1 MAFMAG
7 SNHVSPVRSP
17 ETVDAVLLAG
27 DRGASRTVCGRNKSF
42 LHINGTPL
50 FMYVLRALEGAELV
64 SRICIIG
71 PHEQIEQALAEHYG
85 RPAGGKQLILCE
97 QGESLFHNVW
107 KSFLE
112 LAPGARSA
120 DPPSPAVREKSILY
134 ISGDVPLVTPFEI
147 DSFLR
152 GCDRSRYDYN
162 LGIAAAEHLTF
173 FRPRLG
179 TPGIST
185 HFFHIKEGKFRQ
197 NNLHL
202 VKPLMVEN
210 RGYIQKVYDF
220 RYQRDSRNILRL
232 AREFFRVHVGWQGFW
247 CYGLLHWHQFLS
259 RIYLDPLTLPTRF
272 LLPRSFIEGCVSRV
286 LGTRFGTTV
295 TPLVGAVL
303 DVDNERDYR
312 AMCDMFSAWQRHLAE
327 REDRLR
333 GQRVTTRSSGAQQP
347 GTGVAEE
354 AE

>member
-1 MAFMAG
+1 MTFMAG
-7 SNHVSPVRSP
+7 TKDFSSARSP

-42 LHINGTPL
+42 LHINGIPL
-50 FMYVLRALEGAELV
+50 FVYVLKALEGAELV
-64 SRICIIG
+64 DRICIIG
-71 PHEQIEQALAEHYG
+71 PHEQIERTLAEHYG
-85 RPAGGKQLILCE
+85 PPTRGKGLILCE
-97 QGESLFHNVW
+97 QSESLFHNVW

-112 LAPGARSA
+112 ITPEARSA

-152 GCDRSRYDYN
+152 GCDRARYDYS

-173 FRPRLG
+173 FRPHLG

-232 AREFFRVHVGWQGFW
+232 AREFFKVHVGWQGFW

-259 RIYLDPLTLPTRF
+259 RIHLNPLTLPTRF

-312 AMCDMFSAWQRHLAE
+312 AMCDMFSVWQRHLAE
-327 REDRLR
+327 CEDRMRNRLSA
-333 GQRVTTRSSGAQQP
+333 TISSGAQQP
-347 GTGVAEE
+347 GSRVA
-354 AE
+354 